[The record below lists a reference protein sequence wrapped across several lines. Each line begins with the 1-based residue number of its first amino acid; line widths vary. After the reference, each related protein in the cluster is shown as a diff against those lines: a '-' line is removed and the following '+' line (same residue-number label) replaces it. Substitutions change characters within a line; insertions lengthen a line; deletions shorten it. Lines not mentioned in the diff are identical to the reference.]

1 MPNINNRVLCVQT
14 PPFPEQKQPG
24 HEPGTEQEMD
34 PKPDWGEETYK
45 GNGKLKGMVGWLQ
58 AFLSFSMVCTELTQI
73 PIQIQVALVT
83 GADSGIGKAIA
94 LAYAREG
101 ADVAIAYLYGHT
113 LLCQVLAVSP

>member
-1 MPNINNRVLCVQT
+1 M
-14 PPFPEQKQPG
+14 QP
-24 HEPGTEQEMD
+24 
-34 PKPDWGEETYK
+34 
-45 GNGKLKGMVGWLQ
+45 
-58 AFLSFSMVCTELTQI
+58 FLSFSIACTELTLS

-113 LLCQVLAVSP
+113 LLCQVLAVSPCPRGISLACVQE